1 MSEGPST
8 DTPRDPG
15 DEEERDEGERRT
27 RLPTVLGGSEGP
39 LAMRVLGVPLLFAV
53 GYAAVGFSIYFSI
66 GVVADR
72 GLGLTP
78 LVFLAAGVLFVL
90 ATLTYAEGGAMFR
103 ERGGSSML
111 ARHAFNELVSF
122 IAGWAILIEYVI
134 VVALAS
140 ISFAQYL
147 SPIWG
152 GFTHGA
158 GEIGAI
164 ALVIG
169 GAAAINAAG
178 FTGVRRQGVLLLLAI
193 GDIALQVAIMLA
205 GLFVALHPD
214 LLTQHIH
221 LFAQPSIK
229 DLAIALAIAT
239 VAFAGIEA
247 TSDLAPDIDWGPRD
261 LRRMVASSSLLLPL
275 VYAGISAIALMAVP
289 VTAGHGGPH
298 TELAGR
304 FIEEPLLGVVKSYD
318 PAWIRDALEVLVV
331 AIAPAVLAWAASTS
345 MLGLS
350 RHVYAL
356 ATHRQVP
363 SWLGKLGHRRSTP
376 YLAIW
381 GAAVIAF
388 GLALP
393 GDVRFL
399 AGLYAFGSTLAV
411 TIAHLSILKL
421 RAADPDRRRPFRV
434 PFDVNV
440 WGQKLPLP
448 AIAGAIL
455 MAAGWVS
462 VLVFRSHARYVGGGW
477 MLFGIAFYLVYRRYV
492 EGVSITQRVEVP
504 ERALHKVVDEAEY
517 ETILVP
523 VFGTELD
530 DDIVSTAGRLADAA
544 DNPGE
549 VRPRLEVI
557 YVMDMPLTVP
567 LDAVPPKE
575 RQEEAD
581 RALARATEVGS
592 EYETVDVDTAVVR
605 SRSVGAGIVEEARR
619 RGVEL
624 IVMGG
629 EPPTR
634 VRGGAVL
641 GGVGGS
647 RPPEIGGVTEYVLRK
662 APCRVL
668 LTAPPEAREGA
679 AEETAQDA
687 AAAAEGGRPL
697 GTQTA
702 ARAPSAVAGN
712 GDGAKPGE

>member
-1 MSEGPST
+1 
-8 DTPRDPG
+8 
-15 DEEERDEGERRT
+15 
-27 RLPTVLGGSEGP
+27 
-39 LAMRVLGVPLLFAV
+39 MRVLGMPLLFAV
-53 GYAAVGFSIYFSI
+53 GYAAVGFSLYFSL

-78 LVFLAAGVLFVL
+78 LVFLAAGILFVL
-90 ATLTYAEGGAMFR
+90 AALTYVEGGAMYA

-122 IAGWAILIEYVI
+122 VAGWAILIEYIIVI
-134 VVALAS
+134 ALAA

-147 SPIWG
+147 GPIWG

-158 GEIGAI
+158 GEMVAI
-164 ALVIG
+164 VAVIA

-178 FTGVRRQGVLLLLAI
+178 FTGVRRQGPLLLLALA
-193 GDIALQVAIMLA
+193 DIALQVAILVA
-205 GLFVALHPD
+205 GVFVAFHPD
-214 LLTQHIH
+214 LLTRNVE
-221 LFAQPSIK
+221 LFSQPSIK

-247 TSDLAPDIDWGPRD
+247 TSDLAPDIAWGPRD
-261 LRRMVASSSLLLPL
+261 VRRMVGVSSLLLPIA
-275 VYAGISAIALMAVP
+275 YAGISAIALMAVP
-289 VTAGHGGPH
+289 VTVGHGGGPH
-298 TELAGR
+298 TELSEK

-318 PAWIRDALEVLVV
+318 PGWLSSGLEVLVV
-331 AIAPAVLAWAASTS
+331 MIAPAVLAWAASTS
-345 MLGLS
+345 MLGIS

-363 SWLGKLGHRRSTP
+363 SWLGKLGQRRSTP
-376 YLAIW
+376 YIAIW
-381 GAAVIAF
+381 VAAAMAF
-388 GLALP
+388 GLAVP
-393 GDVRFL
+393 GDVLFL

-421 RAADPDRRRPFRV
+421 RSSEADRRRPFRI
-434 PFDVNV
+434 PFDVSI
-440 WGQKLPLP
+440 GGRSLPLP
-448 AIAGAIL
+448 AILGAIL

-462 VLVFRSHARYVGGGW
+462 VAVFRPLARDVGAAW
-477 MLFGIAFYLVYRRYV
+477 MVFGIGFYVLYRHYV
-492 EGVSITQRVEVP
+492 QRVSITQQVEVP
-504 ERALHKVVDEAEY
+504 ERSLHKAVEEAEY

-523 VFGTELD
+523 VFGTDLD

-544 DNPGE
+544 DEPGE
-549 VRPRLEVI
+549 VRPRLDLI
-557 YVMDMPLTVP
+557 YVMDLPLTVP
-567 LDAVPPKE
+567 LDSVPPKW

-581 RALARATEVGS
+581 RALARAAEVGS

-605 SRSVGAGIVEEARR
+605 ARTVGAGIVEEARR

-641 GGVGGS
+641 GGVSGS
-647 RPPEIGGVTEYVLRK
+647 RPPEIGEVTEYVLRK

-668 LTAPPEAREGA
+668 LTAPPE
-679 AEETAQDA
+679 TDSQQPA
-687 AAAAEGGRPL
+687 AADGADGEAAG
-697 GTQTA
+697 
-702 ARAPSAVAGN
+702 
-712 GDGAKPGE
+712 GDGRRSSDGVDERPRGG